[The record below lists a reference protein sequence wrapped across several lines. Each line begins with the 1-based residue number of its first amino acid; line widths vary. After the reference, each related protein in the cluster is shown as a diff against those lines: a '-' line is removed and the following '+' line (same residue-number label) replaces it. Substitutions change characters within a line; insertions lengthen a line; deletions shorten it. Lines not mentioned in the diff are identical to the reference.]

1 MRTVLLV
8 EDEVKIVRLARD
20 YLERG
25 GFEVLAASNG
35 EAALA
40 TFRAHRPDLAVL
52 DLGLP
57 DMDGLDVLRA
67 LRRESNA
74 PV

>member
-35 EAALA
+35 ETALA
-40 TFRAHRPDLAVL
+40 TFRAHRPDLRYSTLVYQTWTAWTCCARC
-52 DLGLP
+52 DAS
-57 DMDGLDVLRA
+57 RTH
-67 LRRESNA
+67 R
-74 PV
+74 